1 MFEKLFAESGLSL
14 DRLKAFLAVA
24 ATGSIV
30 KAADADPVKQ
40 SQYSRQIKELED
52 FFRIK
57 LVERHGKGIRL
68 TSSGRE
74 LARIS
79 RFFLLGL
86 SNFQRGCLSEEQTF
100 RIGASATFIQR
111 FLLPVVASGKVI
123 QGDTRYVVETVS
135 DDEIE
140 RRLHDLTLDFGVT
153 TRDAVSRPLQLKEL
167 GRWRLNLWVPKA
179 LHKTEKSA
187 TMAFRERRLPIAI
200 AASELQVLGVNDL
213 MDQDVRLVCDNFLQ
227 AGDALR
233 EQSVAAVL
241 PDYLNVGAASIAF
254 LRVHVPSID
263 ARRFC
268 FRLAWNPRLIRLNP
282 HASRR
287 RDFLIKAVSERM
299 GRVAAY

>member
-1 MFEKLFAESGLSL
+1 
-14 DRLKAFLAVA
+14 
-24 ATGSIV
+24 
-30 KAADADPVKQ
+30 
-40 SQYSRQIKELED
+40 
-52 FFRIK
+52 
-57 LVERHGKGIRL
+57 
-68 TSSGRE
+68 
-74 LARIS
+74 
-79 RFFLLGL
+79 
-86 SNFQRGCLSEEQTF
+86 
-100 RIGASATFIQR
+100 
-111 FLLPVVASGKVI
+111 
-123 QGDTRYVVETVS
+123 
-135 DDEIE
+135 
-140 RRLHDLTLDFGVT
+140 
-153 TRDAVSRPLQLKEL
+153 
-167 GRWRLNLWVPKA
+167 
-179 LHKTEKSA
+179 
-187 TMAFRERRLPIAI
+187 MAFRERRLPIAI